1 MDTAVRNNRS
11 TRTTHTRVWM
21 TRCLVNPLPV
31 HYDALNNGSSKGL
44 PFTCWVRDL
53 ILITICPC
61 ESILN
66 GIVERKIIMHL
77 QRTN

>member
-1 MDTAVRNNRS
+1 
-11 TRTTHTRVWM
+11 M

-44 PFTCWVRDL
+44 PFTNASRWVRDL
-53 ILITICPC
+53 LPITICPC

-66 GIVERKIIMHL
+66 GIFERKNSHALTKDKLKPVRIV
-77 QRTN
+77 